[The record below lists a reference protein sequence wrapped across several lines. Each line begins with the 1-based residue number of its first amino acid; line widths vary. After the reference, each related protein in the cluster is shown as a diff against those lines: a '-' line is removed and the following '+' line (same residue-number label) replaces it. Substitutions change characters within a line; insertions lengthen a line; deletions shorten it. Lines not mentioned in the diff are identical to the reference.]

1 MGSYDSAEVWKLVG
15 LCILTLL
22 ANVIDKNQPDLYRGN
37 GQIRISSKN
46 VGFKIN
52 MKTNLKIVQFLNLTF
67 NLLNGTFKR
76 IQLNSKFN
84 PVFSKNMSN
93 NLVKRFL
100 KLIDYVQA
108 FLLKSGDCIKNTN
121 FTKNGKVTTVS

>member
-22 ANVIDKNQPDLYRGN
+22 ANVIDKNQPDLYGGN
-37 GQIRISSKN
+37 DQTRISSKN

-76 IQLNSKFN
+76 
-84 PVFSKNMSN
+84 
-93 NLVKRFL
+93 
-100 KLIDYVQA
+100 
-108 FLLKSGDCIKNTN
+108 N
-121 FTKNGKVTTVS
+121 FTVH

>member
-37 GQIRISSKN
+37 GQTRISSKN

-76 IQLNSKFN
+76 
-84 PVFSKNMSN
+84 
-93 NLVKRFL
+93 
-100 KLIDYVQA
+100 
-108 FLLKSGDCIKNTN
+108 N
-121 FTKNGKVTTVS
+121 FKVH

>member
-15 LCILTLL
+15 LSILTLL

-37 GQIRISSKN
+37 VQTRISSKN

-76 IQLNSKFN
+76 
-84 PVFSKNMSN
+84 
-93 NLVKRFL
+93 
-100 KLIDYVQA
+100 
-108 FLLKSGDCIKNTN
+108 N
-121 FTKNGKVTTVS
+121 FTVH